1 MLQLL
6 DESLEEFLR
15 GVVPL
20 ERGEVD
26 LAFDTPDS
34 EWGTGITRPT
44 VNLFLWD
51 VRRSLDENESGRER
65 VATSDGSAWRQR
77 PPRVAFRYL
86 CTAWTSEIADQHRLL
101 GGLLIALLGH
111 SQIPQQ
117 YLQGHLVDLDPLPT
131 LRIARPDGKDFAEF
145 WPAVEGKL
153 RAGLD
158 LIVTATVDPSVI
170 VPAGPPTGELATVL
184 ADQSEPGRTSRRS
197 AVGGRIDDPAAV
209 GAVVRSVR
217 GSAKVGET
225 GQFLVQAEP
234 GDEVV
239 VETSPPL
246 RGTVSAEGLLELSI
260 SGAER

>member
-15 GVVPL
+15 SAVPL
-20 ERGEVD
+20 ERGEID

-65 VATSDGSAWRQR
+65 IPTPDGSAWRQR

-86 CTAWTSEIADQHRLL
+86 CTAWTAEIADQHRLL

-111 SQIPQQ
+111 SQIPARF
-117 YLQGHLVDLDPLPT
+117 LQGHLADLDPLPT

-158 LIVTATVDPSVI
+158 LIVTATVDPDVV

-184 ADQSEPGRTSRRS
+184 SDPREPGRTSRRS
-197 AVGGRIDDPAAV
+197 AVGGHVQDPAAV
-209 GAVVRSVR
+209 GAVVRSTH
-217 GSAKVGET
+217 GSTKVDEAGH
-225 GQFLVQAEP
+225 FLVPAQP
-234 GDEVV
+234 GDQVV
-239 VETSPPL
+239 VDTDPPL
-246 RGTVSAEGLLELSI
+246 QGTVSADGLLELTPV
-260 SGAER
+260 GG